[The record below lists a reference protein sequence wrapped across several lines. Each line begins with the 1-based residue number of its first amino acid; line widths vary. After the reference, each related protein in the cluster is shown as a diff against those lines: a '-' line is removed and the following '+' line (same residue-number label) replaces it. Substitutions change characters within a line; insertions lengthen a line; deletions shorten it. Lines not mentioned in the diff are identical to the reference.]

1 MAEDEIEL
9 RREEREGRR
18 DYGRM
23 RRGSKVLVEKGM

>member
-9 RREEREGRR
+9 REELKGRR

-23 RRGSKVLVEKGM
+23 RRGSKVLVEKRMG